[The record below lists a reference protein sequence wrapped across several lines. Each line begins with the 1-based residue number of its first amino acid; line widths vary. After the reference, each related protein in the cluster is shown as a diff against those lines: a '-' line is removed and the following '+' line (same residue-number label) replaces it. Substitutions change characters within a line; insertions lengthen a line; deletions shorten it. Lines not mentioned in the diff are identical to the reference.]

1 LVVILGLYIYYPFGY
16 DKLKFFCILSI
27 ILKVLGCEMLAGI
40 FERLDLW
47 VAGEN
52 RLAGAQGFREIPKS
66 EFRVVGQAALLEAKL
81 NFSVAATVDVDILN
95 NAKHEV
101 VAKLRE
107 ILISEGLELD
117 SLSHQIW
124 MPDETEYADLYQG
137 EWVRAF
143 LAGTEYIMLSKALKA
158 PAKNAVLIRNYV
170 AHQPSGSFFELC
182 DKYSVDLK
190 SILEDPR

>member
-1 LVVILGLYIYYPFGY
+1 MVVILGLYIYYPFGY
-16 DKLKFFCILSI
+16 NKLKFFCILSI

-101 VAKLRE
+101 VAK
-107 ILISEGLELD
+107 
-117 SLSHQIW
+117 
-124 MPDETEYADLYQG
+124 
-137 EWVRAF
+137 
-143 LAGTEYIMLSKALKA
+143 ALKA